1 MIHIRLEKS
10 DDWEKVIFYDNE
22 EVIDDTLE
30 DHRIDAKDLLEKMK
44 SLDIIGPIDV
54 AYFAED

>member
-10 DDWEKVIFYDNE
+10 GDWEKVIFYDNE

-30 DHRIDAKDLLEKMK
+30 DHRIDAKDLLEKMQ